1 MAEENTTPAAA
12 PESQDTR
19 TRKTVRLRSAGV
31 PPQTQDTVIADPLA
45 GRDTDTGN
53 LEIIEDTQTRKTL
66 KLKPMAPGAGAVP
79 KLNLGGNDTNTR
91 KTVVLRPSAPPS
103 ASVLP
108 KTVLLKEDDIA
119 AAKAE
124 AENKAADP
132 DTAVHTAALPRQ
144 TATSSPKISLTPPGA
159 APKTAPASPPGA
171 TVTLSK
177 ADVKEATAASSP
189 KISLTPPGA
198 APKTAPGAAAPK
210 AEVSDQTAAVPKPV
224 TSVSASP
231 LASAQGDSDDQTVKM
246 KRPPRLVPSPRPAGT
261 TNLRPPTVGA
271 VPKND
276 SNSGDED
283 IKATVKLPARPGTP
297 GTGMPPKPVTP
308 AVPKPSTMTA
318 AVKPVEAAAA
328 APVVPQPEAPKAE
341 APKAEA
347 PKAEAPKTA
356 ANDDLDIALAP
367 SKRAK
372 ADAGE
377 SEGAQ
382 NQKAKAPK
390 DKSAVVKRKRNG
402 EDEENSPS
410 VFYLIVAVASLV
422 LIAGAA
428 TISAV
433 HYLDFDHG
441 LKYYDKVPGLPMAK

>member
-103 ASVLP
+103 ASALP

-132 DTAVHTAALPRQ
+132 DTAALPRQ
-144 TATSSPKISLTPPGA
+144 
-159 APKTAPASPPGA
+159 
-171 TVTLSK
+171 
-177 ADVKEATAASSP
+177 TAASSP

-231 LASAQGDSDDQTVKM
+231 LAAAQGDSDDQTVKM